1 MLKVSSDVVAQEL
14 DTYLRRATAQTVVIE
29 QPAGEPVV
37 MLAMSEFQRLQQ
49 VDEAHWAACARLA
62 NTEGYL
68 DHEHEVRRRLAAA
81 LNEKRLSHISD

>member
-14 DTYLRRATAQTVVIE
+14 DDCLRQATAQTVVIE
-29 QPAGEPVV
+29 RSGSEPVV
-37 MLAMSEFQRLQQ
+37 MLAMSEFERLRQ
-49 VDEAHWAACARLA
+49 VDDAHWAVCARLA
-62 NTEGYL
+62 NKEGYL